1 MHILRQ
7 CLCCSVYV
15 YPGLLTFTYDLLLML
30 SPYNLKPEK
39 TIMDLAG
46 HNNLLLVEAYY
57 LLLGEIYYVVNM
69 LEEISLHNSDSF
81 KVVFID
87 NITCLIVLPSS
98 LYIYPQMICEGGC
111 CGQQI
116 QRQSVLG
123 GLIDSTLLSFH
134 ITIVMNTRVSTQF
147 NTYTGAGFRHIV
159 PESRSM

>member
-1 MHILRQ
+1 
-7 CLCCSVYV
+7 
-15 YPGLLTFTYDLLLML
+15 
-30 SPYNLKPEK
+30 
-39 TIMDLAG
+39 MDSAG
-46 HNNLLLVEAYY
+46 HNNFLLVEAYY

-134 ITIVMNTRVSTQF
+134 ITIVMNTRVSIQF
-147 NTYTGAGFRHIV
+147 KKYEDFTGIYIDFKWIMWISKEFIRIFFLFYIDL
-159 PESRSM
+159 